1 MFRLCYY
8 LFFDSAISMENVPPS
23 SPLAA
28 PMINLVAV
36 LLNWGSTY
44 IRGGGLYWF
53 FFLSL
58 MDGQSKK
65 MGPILIRRSKDG
77 TKTVGHFRI
86 GLA

>member
-1 MFRLCYY
+1 MFGLCYY

-44 IRGGGLYWF
+44 IRGVVYTGF
-53 FFLSL
+53 FSESN
-58 MDGQSKK
+58 GWPKQ
-65 MGPILIRRSKDG
+65 KDG
-77 TKTVGHFRI
+77 TNINKTLQRWD
-86 GLA
+86 

>member
-1 MFRLCYY
+1 MFGLCYY
-8 LFFDSAISMENVPPS
+8 LFFDSAISMENAPPS

-44 IRGGGLYWF
+44 IRGWF
-53 FFLSL
+53 ILVFSLSL
-58 MDGQSKK
+58 VDGQSKK